1 VNDTRIVVKGIIK
14 RGDKY
19 LLIKKWYDDRINE
32 PYQWE
37 FVDGY
42 VAIGDSPD
50 DAVDQIVSDK
60 TYLLVQNKKILYTW
74 SYQVGDTGYVG
85 LAYLCE
91 VESDIV
97 ILSEEIQEYR
107 WVNPEEF
114 PDYITNHA
122 ILRDVQRVIGNE

>member
-1 VNDTRIVVKGIIK
+1 MNDTRIVVKGIIK

-60 TYLLVQNKKILYTW
+60 TYLLVQNKKILY
-74 SYQVGDTGYVG
+74 
-85 LAYLCE
+85 LCE